1 MHIGE
6 VMKLVLLALSVFQ
19 FGCDAG
25 GRASG
30 NKRDRATSRSSLDS
44 VRLVYVADSL
54 AKAHG
59 ANRQLDSVFSGWMQ
73 RYTDTP
79 STLAFQDVVGKQTG
93 LSVIRA
99 AITDAHV
106 EADSMVVVL
115 EKQDILG
122 PGFRLTVT
130 CPLSVRSTI
139 PEFFSVVERIAWTN
153 QRTFVVASNLRASAV
168 VLVSQE
174 PPSDSEP
181 PSVVDEHRLYQLSGD
196 CHGLLK
202 EPLPPETPKS

>member
-1 MHIGE
+1 
-6 VMKLVLLALSVFQ
+6 MKLVLLALSVFQ
-19 FGCDAG
+19 LGCDAR

-30 NKRDRATSRSSLDS
+30 SKRTRDTSRSVLDS

-59 ANRQLDSVFSGWMQ
+59 ATRQLDSVFSAWIQ
-73 RYTDTP
+73 RYSDTP
-79 STLAFQDVVGKQTG
+79 STLAFQDVVDKQTG

-99 AITDAHV
+99 AITDAHL
-106 EADSMVVVL
+106 EADSMVVIL
-115 EKQDILG
+115 EKRDILG

-139 PEFFSVVERIAWTN
+139 PESFSVVERIAWTN
-153 QRTFVVASNLRASAV
+153 QRTFVVASSLRASAIV
-168 VLVSQE
+168 IVSQDA
-174 PPSDSEP
+174 PTDSGSS
-181 PSVVDEHRLYQLSGD
+181 SVVDAHRLYQLSGD

-202 EPLPPETPKS
+202 EPLPPKTPTT